1 MEPLSF
7 QLDYTT
13 FTIPPLGYVFDE
25 QGSCIIGVSYVS
37 DSANLYILG
46 DTFIRNFVVT
56 FDYGEQSM
64 KLTRNVNAPEGV
76 SISWQLSPLQI
87 FAIVFGCV
95 VVVGLVI
102 WLVLCLLRRR
112 KAKKMVSYQGQGY
125 MIGDNGT
132 ALAQHQESLRH

>member
-1 MEPLSF
+1 M
-7 QLDYTT
+7 
-13 FTIPPLGYVFDE
+13 
-25 QGSCIIGVSYVS
+25 S